1 MNYDNIYGL
10 LTSVFMILL
19 SIYTKY
25 TNNKNNK
32 WIAKNAWLY
41 GLIIGLALL
50 IRSIMKL
57 L

>member
-25 TNNKNNK
+25 SNNYNNK

-41 GLIIGLALL
+41 GLIIGVALL